1 MTVDA
6 YSSYGSIAY
15 SSYNTSSSAKVSRE
29 ELADALFKTIDSD
42 ESEGIDRVE
51 FSQAALELSNISDE
65 EALEE
70 AFAAMDSDED
80 GALSFDELLSGL
92 EASMQTGAVNAPPPP
107 PPPPSSSS
115 SSDSEED
122 DETDSLEALAS
133 DDSYV
138 TDAADTDGDGVV
150 TTAEAMAYQASLN
163 EEEESTK
170 SKNLMQY
177 LMSSV
182 IASYSNYNSTSETA
196 LNLSA

>member
-1 MTVDA
+1 MNVNA
-6 YSSYGSIAY
+6 YSSYGNIAY
-15 SSYNTSSSAKVSRE
+15 SIHNMSSSAKVSRE

-80 GALSFDELLSGL
+80 GMLSFSELLSGL
-92 EASMQTGAVNAPPPP
+92 EASMQTGAVNTPPPPPP
-107 PPPPSSSS
+107 PPPPSSS
-115 SSDSEED
+115 DSEED
-122 DETDSLEALAS
+122 DEVDSSEALAS
-133 DDSYV
+133 DSYTIDV
-138 TDAADTDGDGVV
+138 ADTDGDGVV

-163 EEEESTK
+163 EDRESTNPK
-170 SKNLMQY
+170 DLMQY